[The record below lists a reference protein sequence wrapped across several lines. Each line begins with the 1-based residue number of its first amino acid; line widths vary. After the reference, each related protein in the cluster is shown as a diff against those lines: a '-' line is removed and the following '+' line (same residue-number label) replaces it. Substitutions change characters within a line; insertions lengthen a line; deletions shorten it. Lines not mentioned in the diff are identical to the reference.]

1 MYRPYRMF
9 ARDDRHALAKHTEVY
24 PTQAELEA
32 VQEMVTTT
40 EKALKLVSDSIDQTD
55 QAKQTTEQVDEAP
68 VTVKAEPGDVAV
80 KSENGEEA
88 SDGEKEKPAEPP
100 KRTLRGVM
108 RVGKVAKGLL
118 LTGDTDLELV
128 LLCREKPTIHLL
140 SRVSESLPAQ
150 LKAVKNEEFLVE
162 MKANEASVVISRQTE
177 PFLTL
182 TVTLTSPLV
191 REEMEQQEEGGDG
204 EKVTVKEA
212 PDVLDRQH
220 CLKALASLRRA
231 KWFQARA
238 SPLRSCVIVIRLLRH
253 LSSFDP
259 AWEPLNGW
267 ALELICE
274 KAMGTCNRPM
284 GAGEGLR
291 RVMECL
297 SSGLLM
303 PDGPGLGDPCEKV
316 ATDVLSDLSVQ
327 QLEQL
332 TFSAQNYLRNMAFG
346 HVHKVLGMESLTYVR
361 PQYRKVPKDDTL
373 DPQAHADSPSLV
385 PLKRPLED
393 GNLDVVLG
401 SKKLRDRRKGLP
413 DNDSMLNSNALM
425 RLNKYYPGLQYK
437 LVTQSGPVH
446 APTFTMSTTV
456 EGKEYTAD
464 GPSKKHARLN
474 VAEQVLKDL
483 GYDTLE
489 LDQKSEPTEQNASTL
504 EDSGT
509 PTGASVSTTESGK
522 QLPVLT
528 PNGKNPIMEL
538 NEKRKG
544 LNYVVVSETGGSH
557 DKQFVIEVE
566 VDSQKFQGT
575 GSNKKVAKANAA
587 LAAITALFTG
597 PNAAGADHHHIS
609 SGDPFRGRS
618 RGRGRGRGRGF
629 FRGAMFG
636 RGGMGPAGLAG
647 AYSQSYAFGS
657 MEKPSYDFA
666 SEASF
671 ESTGETVVQLGVSVP
686 RSGPGGGGGG
696 GKPHGPPF
704 GSYY

>member
-68 VTVKAEPGDVAV
+68 VTVKAEPVDVAV

-373 DPQAHADSPSLV
+373 D
-385 PLKRPLED
+385 
-393 GNLDVVLG
+393 
-401 SKKLRDRRKGLP
+401 
-413 DNDSMLNSNALM
+413 SMLNSNALM

-696 GKPHGPPF
+696 GGKPHGPPY

>member
-373 DPQAHADSPSLV
+373 D
-385 PLKRPLED
+385 
-393 GNLDVVLG
+393 
-401 SKKLRDRRKGLP
+401 
-413 DNDSMLNSNALM
+413 SMLNSNALM

-597 PNAAGADHHHIS
+597 PNAAGA
-609 SGDPFRGRS
+609 GRS

-657 MEKPSYDFA
+657 MEKPSYGEHRFA
-666 SEASF
+666 MRGHHGYNWAA
-671 ESTGETVVQLGVSVP
+671 P
-686 RSGPGGGGGG
+686 RHMDNRRYCPV
-696 GKPHGPPF
+696 
-704 GSYY
+704 

>member
-1 MYRPYRMF
+1 YRPYRMF

-55 QAKQTTEQVDEAP
+55 QAKQSSEQVDEAP

-80 KSENGEEA
+80 
-88 SDGEKEKPAEPP
+88 KEKPAEPP

-128 LLCREKPTIHLL
+128 LLCREKPTLHLL

-162 MKANEASVVISRQTE
+162 MRANEASVVISRQTE

-373 DPQAHADSPSLV
+373 ADSPSLV

-509 PTGASVSTTESGK
+509 PTGASVSTTEPSSPTQSGK

-597 PNAAGADHHHIS
+597 PNAAGAKGINIASKYHGIIS
-609 SGDPFRGRS
+609 TKHSS
-618 RGRGRGRGRGF
+618 ILTRGRGRGRGRGF

-636 RGGMGPAGLAG
+636 RGGMGP
-647 AYSQSYAFGS
+647 
-657 MEKPSYDFA
+657 
-666 SEASF
+666 
-671 ESTGETVVQLGVSVP
+671 
-686 RSGPGGGGGG
+686 
-696 GKPHGPPF
+696 
-704 GSYY
+704 

>member
-373 DPQAHADSPSLV
+373 D
-385 PLKRPLED
+385 
-393 GNLDVVLG
+393 
-401 SKKLRDRRKGLP
+401 
-413 DNDSMLNSNALM
+413 SMLNSNALM

-509 PTGASVSTTESGK
+509 PTGASVSNTESGK

>member
-373 DPQAHADSPSLV
+373 D
-385 PLKRPLED
+385 
-393 GNLDVVLG
+393 
-401 SKKLRDRRKGLP
+401 
-413 DNDSMLNSNALM
+413 SMLNSNALM